1 MNLFK
6 KFTTIEEAKSI
17 KVVINQEGFKNLKSV
32 FDKKEKNMIQDK
44 KVNVKKH
51 KFEEDKI
58 IDYINSDILIT
69 EIERPF
75 SIKLLQIDLI
85 QKNIILNE
93 NQSNHMLKIKVI

>member
-32 FDKKEKNMIQDK
+32 FDNKEKNLIQDK

-51 KFEEDKI
+51 KFDEDKI

-93 NQSNHMLKIKVI
+93 NKSNHMLKIKVI